1 MSVHRRTVLTGML
14 GTSALVAAPAILRA
28 QGAPMKIGFLT
39 VKTGP
44 LASGGIQM
52 EQGLTLYLKERNNM
66 LAGRPV
72 QLFTGDSGGAPAVAR
87 TKMQEF
93 VEKENIACLIG
104 PLATA
109 EALAID
115 DYIRDKQVPT
125 LSVAAAEDMT
135 QRKANPWFCRATSS
149 SAQCSYPMGDYAA
162 KELGYKRAAMIAD
175 DLAYGH
181 ELNAGFQRAFED
193 AGGKVVQKLWPP
205 LNAPDYGSYIAQIKS
220 NIDCLFIGFAGSNGF
235 KFLKQYREYGGKLPI
250 LGGMTAIDESLLQQ
264 MGDDG
269 LGCYSTCF
277 YSAQIDTPT
286 NKKFV
291 DGMQRDYKVDPGMY
305 AVVDLHQ
312 RRGAGGRA
320 QDDRRPDRGQA
331 RADQGVARKQGR
343 GYRARPGA
351 VRQVRQRD
359 RQRLHPPGREERR
372 PLRECRGEDLSRC
385 QPVLD
390 LRPRGIPQ
398 APRLQSRDLA
408 GQQEYRTVRRK
419 PIAAPCPR
427 AEPRRLIKNKPSRGK
442 MP

>member
-1 MSVHRRTVLTGML
+1 MSFQRRTVLKGML
-14 GTSALVAAPAILRA
+14 GAGVLLAAPAIPRA
-28 QGAPMKIGFLT
+28 QAGPMKIGFLT

-52 EQGLTLYLKERNNM
+52 DQGLTLYLKERNNT

-72 QLFTGDSGGAPAVAR
+72 QLFTGDSAGAPAVAR

-115 DYIRDKQVPT
+115 DYIRDKQIPT

-135 QRKANPWFCRATSS
+135 QRKANSWFVRATSS

-162 KELGYKRAAMIAD
+162 KELKYKRASMIAD

-205 LNAPDYGSYIAQIKS
+205 LNAPDYGSYIAQLKS
-220 NIDCLFIGFAGSNGF
+220 DVDCLFIGFAGSNGF

-269 LGCYSTCF
+269 LGCLSTCF
-277 YSAQIDTPT
+277 YSAQIDTTT
-286 NKKFV
+286 NKEFV

-305 AVVDLHQ
+305 AASTYTNAAVLEAALKTIDARIEDKNALIKALRESTVADTARGPVRFDKYGNVVGNVYI
-312 RRGAGGRA
+312 RRVEKKGGRYVNA
-320 QDDRRPDRGQA
+320 VVKTYADVSQFWTYGPDEFLKHPVYNRETW
-331 RADQGVARKQGR
+331 
-343 GYRARPGA
+343 PG
-351 VRQVRQRD
+351 
-359 RQRLHPPGREERR
+359 GKY
-372 PLRECRGEDLSRC
+372 
-385 QPVLD
+385 
-390 LRPRGIPQ
+390 I
-398 APRLQSRDLA
+398 
-408 GQQEYRTVRRK
+408 
-419 PIAAPCPR
+419 
-427 AEPRRLIKNKPSRGK
+427 EP
-442 MP
+442 

>member
-1 MSVHRRTVLTGML
+1 MLNVQRRAVLRGML
-14 GTSALVAAPAILRA
+14 GASALVAAPAILRA
-28 QGAPMKIGFLT
+28 QSGPMRVGFLT

-72 QLFTGDSGGAPAVAR
+72 QVFTGDSAGAPAVAR

-115 DYIRDKQVPT
+115 DYIRDKQIPT

-149 SAQCSYPMGDYAA
+149 SAQCSYPMGDFAA
-162 KELGYKRAAMIAD
+162 KELKFKRAAMIAD

-220 NIDCLFIGFAGSNGF
+220 SIDCLFIGFAGSNGF

-305 AVVDLHQ
+305 ASST
-312 RRGAGGRA
+312 
-320 QDDRRPDRGQA
+320 
-331 RADQGVARKQGR
+331 
-343 GYRARPGA
+343 YTNGA
-351 VRQVRQRD
+351 VLEAALKTINARI
-359 RQRLHPPGREERR
+359 
-372 PLRECRGEDLSRC
+372 EDKH
-385 QPVLD
+385 
-390 LRPRGIPQ
+390 
-398 APRLQSRDLA
+398 A
-408 GQQEYRTVRRK
+408 
-419 PIAAPCPR
+419 
-427 AEPRRLIKNKPSRGK
+427 LIKALRDNKVDDTARGPVRFDK
-442 MP
+442 HGNVIGNVYIRRVEKKSGRYVNAVVKTYPDVSQFWTYNPEEFLKNPVYNRESWPGGKNIEP